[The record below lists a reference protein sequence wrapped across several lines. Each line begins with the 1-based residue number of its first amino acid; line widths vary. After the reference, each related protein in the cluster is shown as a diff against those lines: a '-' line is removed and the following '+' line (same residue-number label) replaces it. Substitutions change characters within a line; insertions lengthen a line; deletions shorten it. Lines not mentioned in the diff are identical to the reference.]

1 MVSASVKPVV
11 KTSTMDPDLVDE
23 VIGVA
28 QVAIETETNEQHI
41 AAKIK
46 QHFEQKYHG
55 MLWHCCVGRNVA
67 CYVTH
72 EQSKFLYFYIGQMA
86 VVLFATA

>member
-1 MVSASVKPVV
+1 MVGITVKPVV
-11 KTSTMDPDLVDE
+11 KTSTMDQELQDE
-23 VIGVA
+23 VIIVA
-28 QVAIETETNEQHI
+28 QNAIDTEINEQLI

-46 QHFEQKYHG
+46 TFFEQKYHG
-55 MLWHCCVGRNVA
+55 MLWHCCVGRNFA